1 MSFTSSRRIPNDS
14 VCEVE
19 EPRLDREYDSKVYM
33 ACILQGS
40 RLGMSYFDT
49 EANAM
54 FVLETWEDGSEE
66 FPSMQL
72 IKYQAQPLVIYTST
86 KMDDT
91 FVTAL
96 QKKVKEEDEPHEVK
110 IVKSSHFSYQQA
122 RHRLAYLRVTG
133 MEEDFN
139 DRERMHLLN
148 SMMNLDSEMQVR
160 AAGGLLGILQQ
171 EMLIDDMV
179 VEEYRISP
187 LQIGSICEL
196 SLNGFLN
203 VDASTH
209 DALHIFQVD
218 KHASSMGIGKAK
230 EGFSLFGL
238 LNKCLTQPGR
248 KLLRLWFLRPILD
261 LSVLNDRLDTVSAFR
276 LSQDLVSAL
285 RNTLKGIK
293 DIPRLIKKI
302 SSPSS
307 VVTSKDWAVFTQSVS
322 ALIHIRA
329 MFEVAVS
336 QRHQSQISLID
347 LQIVKKVM
355 SQITEDLMYV
365 NSIVAGVI
373 DFDQRC
379 GDSSKTM
386 VAYGVCEELDELKNI
401 FEGLPDFLNQITGV
415 ELNDLKLQVGS
426 EEAAICYIPQVG
438 YLLKFESKML
448 DEYTLESRPD
458 IQLAF
463 EGGIEGGYF
472 YHTSKTRELDE
483 VIGDILHKILD
494 MEHAILRDLERR
506 VLIYASAL
514 RHAAD
519 VAAEIDCLVALS
531 TVAHDQKY
539 VRPQLSE
546 NNVLM
551 IKAGRAYLRCR
562 HPLQECIVN
571 TFVPNDTNIDQ
582 SSRINIISGPNY
594 SGKSIYAKQVAL
606 IVFLAHIGSFVP
618 AEAAVIGLTDRH
630 ATSRSLC
637 VIDEFGKGTLVPD
650 GVGLLCATLH
660 HLTTQEEKP
669 KVLACTHFCEVFDE
683 NYLPKSQNISFYTMS
698 VLEPD
703 GHKNAVRGVDEIV
716 FLYRLVPGRVVP
728 SYGIHCAEL
737 AGVPAEILKR
747 CVEISECTKEGRPIE
762 RLGTRRT
769 TAMDQ
774 IYKTIA
780 DLLQKFDCEKDDL
793 NKFLSEVFSLLAS

>member
-1 MSFTSSRRIPNDS
+1 
-14 VCEVE
+14 
-19 EPRLDREYDSKVYM
+19 
-33 ACILQGS
+33 
-40 RLGMSYFDT
+40 
-49 EANAM
+49 
-54 FVLETWEDGSEE
+54 
-66 FPSMQL
+66 
-72 IKYQAQPLVIYTST
+72 
-86 KMDDT
+86 MDDT

-248 KLLRLWFLRPILD
+248 KLLRYANAAFSRLWFLRPILD

-774 IYKTIA
+774 IYKEAGTTTTTTTTTEGGRRPSFVEFRGRGVTLQTGSRRRELA
-780 DLLQKFDCEKDDL
+780 GSWRRCKAGTHPAGVDL
-793 NKFLSEVFSLLAS
+793 

>member
-1 MSFTSSRRIPNDS
+1 
-14 VCEVE
+14 
-19 EPRLDREYDSKVYM
+19 
-33 ACILQGS
+33 
-40 RLGMSYFDT
+40 MSYFDT

-618 AEAAVIGLTDRH
+618 AEAAVIGLTDRIFTRVSSKETMAVQQSTFMIDLHQIAFMLRH

>member
-1 MSFTSSRRIPNDS
+1 
-14 VCEVE
+14 
-19 EPRLDREYDSKVYM
+19 
-33 ACILQGS
+33 
-40 RLGMSYFDT
+40 
-49 EANAM
+49 
-54 FVLETWEDGSEE
+54 
-66 FPSMQL
+66 
-72 IKYQAQPLVIYTST
+72 
-86 KMDDT
+86 
-91 FVTAL
+91 
-96 QKKVKEEDEPHEVK
+96 
-110 IVKSSHFSYQQA
+110 
-122 RHRLAYLRVTG
+122 

-196 SLNGFLN
+196 SLYPFIFSPGNSILDRSSNGFLN

-261 LSVLNDRLDTVSAFR
+261 LSVLNDRLDTRQVSAFR

-551 IKAGRAYLRCR
+551 IKAGR

-728 SYGIHCAEL
+728 SYG
-737 AGVPAEILKR
+737 VPAEILKR